1 MRPQRAVRRQ
11 PSCTSAPGETWDG
24 AARRWVGERGFDMA
38 LTTAWAEAGARFIG
52 GCCRVGPS
60 AIAAMVRVLS

>member
-1 MRPQRAVRRQ
+1 
-11 PSCTSAPGETWDG
+11 
-24 AARRWVGERGFDMA
+24 MA